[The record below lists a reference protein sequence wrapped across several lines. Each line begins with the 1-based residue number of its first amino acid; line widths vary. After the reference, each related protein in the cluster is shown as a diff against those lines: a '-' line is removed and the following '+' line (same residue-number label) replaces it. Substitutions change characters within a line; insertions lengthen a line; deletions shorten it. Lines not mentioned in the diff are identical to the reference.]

1 MVLGQHSDL
10 CGTGNRLRTG
20 GREAGTEEDESA
32 EISRRP
38 KFMRKALD
46 LAGANIY
53 TNKKTNGSPEGRSQR
68 KRCLNDKME
77 KGFHQRGRQEPAY
90 MRAPQ

>member
-1 MVLGQHSDL
+1 
-10 CGTGNRLRTG
+10 
-20 GREAGTEEDESA
+20 
-32 EISRRP
+32 
-38 KFMRKALD
+38 MRKALD